1 MSFYNRF
8 RAGGNLGSS
17 SSSSSSSSSYMS
29 GFQKGGNLGNGGE
42 GEQKKTESPAPTQTD
57 GGSKKEAHS
66 ISNSM
71 SYLEVIQ
78 FVVR

>member
-1 MSFYNRF
+1 
-8 RAGGNLGSS
+8 
-17 SSSSSSSSSYMS
+17 MS

-42 GEQKKTESPAPTQTD
+42 GEQKKTESPSPTQTD